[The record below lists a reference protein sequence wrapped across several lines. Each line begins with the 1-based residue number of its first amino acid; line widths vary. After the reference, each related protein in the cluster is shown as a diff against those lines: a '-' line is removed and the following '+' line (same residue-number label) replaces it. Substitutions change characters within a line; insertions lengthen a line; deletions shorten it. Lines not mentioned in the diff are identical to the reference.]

1 MKFVNLVTAAA
12 TAAALMTGVAH
23 AEEITEFRIGLLGG
37 ENEADR
43 IRNNEC
49 LVQRYEELLGVPVK
63 LFPAADYA
71 GVLEGLKG
79 GTLDYADLGSAGYAG
94 VYLDAPEAV
103 EPLVTKEQTDGSIGY
118 YSVMVVK
125 ADSDI
130 QSVDDM
136 KGKSLGFAD
145 PNSTSG
151 FLVPATFL
159 PQQGYELEG
168 HFGETKFAGGHEQ
181 GVLAVLNGE
190 VDGAVTWTS
199 NVGDYDAGFSNGNLR
214 KMVDKGLLDMSDI
227 RIIWTSPIIPN
238 GPTVVRKSLPQDVKD
253 KVKAS
258 LLSFHEDDPE
268 CLSKVEGGA
277 LNRLVEKDHSFWE
290 GVVDMRKKQL
300 GS

>member
-1 MKFVNLVTAAA
+1 MKYAAI
-12 TAAALMTGVAH
+12 AAALAATFAVASPAL

-43 IRNNEC
+43 LRSNEC
-49 LVQRYEELLGVPVK
+49 LVERYEELLGVPVK

-79 GTLDYADLGSAGYAG
+79 GTLDYAELGSSGYAG

-103 EPLVTKEQTDGSIGY
+103 EPIATSEQLDGSIGY
-118 YSVMVVK
+118 YSVMVVR

-130 QSVDDM
+130 ESLDDM

-151 FLVPATFL
+151 FLVPSTFL
-159 PQQGYELEG
+159 PQQGYPLETY
-168 HFGETKFAGGHEQ
+168 FGETKFAGGHEQ

-190 VDGAVTWTS
+190 VDAAVTWTS
-199 NVGDYDAGFSNGNLR
+199 KVGEYDDGFSNGNLR

-238 GPTVVRKSLPQDVKD
+238 GPTVLRSSLPQDVKD
-253 KVKAS
+253 KLTAS

-268 CLSKVEGGA
+268 CLAQVAGGPI
-277 LNRLVEKDHSFWE
+277 NRMVAKGHDNWV
-290 GVVDMRKKQL
+290 GVIEMRKKKL
-300 GS
+300 GQ